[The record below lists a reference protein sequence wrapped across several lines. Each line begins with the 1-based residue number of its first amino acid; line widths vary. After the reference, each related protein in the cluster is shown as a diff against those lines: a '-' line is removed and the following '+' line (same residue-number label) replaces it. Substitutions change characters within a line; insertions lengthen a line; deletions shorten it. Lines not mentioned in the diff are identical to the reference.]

1 MVLRCLMLSCYGLL
15 RKKKEEKMIIQQ
27 GMEWNGVE
35 ERTSA
40 TKRKEK
46 RVYDGFKKNTI
57 EMEVE

>member
-1 MVLRCLMLSCYGLL
+1 MLSCYGLL